1 MAEEERTGLGEKVS
15 EAVERAKDAVGLGEG
30 EHAGKAE
37 GRVRVV
43 REALRS
49 FGEGEHDR
57 FFEAFH
63 EEVEWVAPAGKKF
76 PGAGTHSGRDEIREE
91 FTEDIGRGFPEFG
104 FRPDHYLEA
113 GLEEWVVTLGA
124 FIGEGSGGSFDVPG
138 AVVWEFDGDKISR
151 VRIYADSE
159 AFPKPVEEEET
170 EPEKREGGDGERA
183 QGGDGDG
190 KPEGRGADG
199 GEDSDDGKSERGDET
214 AGATSAS
221 SEQDSGDAERRQSGD
236 G

>member
-1 MAEEERTGLGEKVS
+1 MAEEEQTGLGEKVS
-15 EAVERAKDAVGLGEG
+15 GAVERAKEAVGLGEG
-30 EHAGKAE
+30 DHAGKAE

-43 REALRS
+43 RETLRT

-76 PGAGTHSGRDEIREE
+76 PGAGTHSGRDEVREK
-91 FTEDIGRGFPEFG
+91 FIGDIGRGFPAFG

-113 GLEEWVVTLGA
+113 DPEEWVVTLGA
-124 FIGEGSGGSFDVPG
+124 FIGEGSEGSFDVPG
-138 AVVWEFDGDKISR
+138 AVVWEFDGDKIAR

-159 AFPKPVEEEET
+159 ALPKPVEEEET
-170 EPEKREGGDGERA
+170 EPEKREDGDGERA
-183 QGGDGDG
+183 QGDGDG
-190 KPEGRGADG
+190 KPEEREGAG
-199 GEDSDDGKSERGDET
+199 GEDGRDGKSERGDET

-221 SEQDSGDAERRQSGD
+221 SEQDSGDAEGGRSGD

>member
-63 EEVEWVAPAGKKF
+63 EEVEWVAPAGKF
-76 PGAGTHSGRDEIREE
+76 PGAGTHSGRDEIREK
-91 FTEDIGRGFPEFG
+91 FTGDVGRGFPEFG

-113 GLEEWVVTLGA
+113 GREEWVVTLGA

-183 QGGDGDG
+183 QGDGDG